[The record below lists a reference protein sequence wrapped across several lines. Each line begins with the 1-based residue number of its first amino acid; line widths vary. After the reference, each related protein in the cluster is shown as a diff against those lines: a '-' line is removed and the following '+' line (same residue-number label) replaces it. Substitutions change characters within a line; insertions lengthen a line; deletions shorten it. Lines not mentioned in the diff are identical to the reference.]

1 MFGEELSRGY
11 FNVASNTKGEHLI
24 TFSFIW
30 LPAEVEETDE
40 AFKRKRIKEKYD
52 IQLVALETNVRLARS
67 PLTFITSLQQVKPW
81 LARPN

>member
-1 MFGEELSRGY
+1 MFGEARNRGY
-11 FNVASNTKGEHLI
+11 FIVADNPTGEHLI

-30 LPAEVEETDE
+30 LHAEVEETDE

-52 IQLVALETNVRLARS
+52 IRSVALETNVRLTWS
-67 PLTFITSLQQVKPW
+67 PLTFITSLQQVKPR